1 MVFGGATLVVAGMA
15 CSSTSTPEDGGT
27 PVPAYGA
34 PALDSSVQ
42 DSGVDTGPVALYGGP
57 PVRDAGADSPSAA
70 YGGPPV
76 DAGTD

>member
-15 CSSTSTPEDGGT
+15 CSSTTDGGT
-27 PVPAYGA
+27 PVPAYGGA
-34 PALDSSVQ
+34 PALDSSVG
-42 DSGVDTGPVALYGGP
+42 DSGVDAGPVALYGGP

-70 YGGPPV
+70 YGAPPV